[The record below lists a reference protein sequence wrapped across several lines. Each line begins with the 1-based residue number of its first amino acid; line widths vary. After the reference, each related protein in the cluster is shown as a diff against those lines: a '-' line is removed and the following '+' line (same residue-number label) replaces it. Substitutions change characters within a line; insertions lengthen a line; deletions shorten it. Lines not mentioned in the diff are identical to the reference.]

1 VKGNSEMLV
10 SDAEWGG
17 TNGKGSNSGVVATYV
32 LHSSPYLWS
41 PLPSFL
47 FVIFGLVGSLI

>member
-1 VKGNSEMLV
+1 MKGNSEMLV